1 MGNVLVGFAVILSV
15 VAAGYL
21 IGRSG
26 LLGETGAGVLS
37 RLTFTVFTPCL
48 LVTVLAEA
56 DVHVLFSSAL
66 LASAIAAVGCALL
79 FALIARLLLRRSTTE
94 TVVGALSASYVN
106 AGYLGLALS
115 TYILGDAAYSAPIVL
130 LQVLLLAPVALT
142 VLDVATSGRASV
154 GRILLQPVRNPIVI
168 ASVAG
173 VLIAVTGVDLPA
185 PVLEPFAMVGAAAV
199 PAVLIG
205 FGASLHGQRVLGAGS
220 ARRDVV
226 VASVV
231 KLVVMPLVAWG
242 VGLALG
248 LTDELLRAVVVL
260 AALPVAQNVL
270 VYAQRYDASVILA
283 RDTILVTTL
292 GSVPVLI
299 LVSTLL

>member
-168 ASVAG
+168 A
-173 VLIAVTGVDLPA
+173 
-185 PVLEPFAMVGAAAV
+185 
-199 PAVLIG
+199 
-205 FGASLHGQRVLGAGS
+205 
-220 ARRDVV
+220 
-226 VASVV
+226 
-231 KLVVMPLVAWG
+231 
-242 VGLALG
+242 
-248 LTDELLRAVVVL
+248 
-260 AALPVAQNVL
+260 
-270 VYAQRYDASVILA
+270 
-283 RDTILVTTL
+283 
-292 GSVPVLI
+292 
-299 LVSTLL
+299 

>member
-1 MGNVLVGFAVILSV
+1 M
-15 VAAGYL
+15 
-21 IGRSG
+21 
-26 LLGETGAGVLS
+26 
-37 RLTFTVFTPCL
+37 
-48 LVTVLAEA
+48 
-56 DVHVLFSSAL
+56 
-66 LASAIAAVGCALL
+66 
-79 FALIARLLLRRSTTE
+79 
-94 TVVGALSASYVN
+94 
-106 AGYLGLALS
+106 
-115 TYILGDAAYSAPIVL
+115 
-130 LQVLLLAPVALT
+130 
-142 VLDVATSGRASV
+142 
-154 GRILLQPVRNPIVI
+154 
-168 ASVAG
+168 
-173 VLIAVTGVDLPA
+173 LIAVTGVDLPA